1 MKTHIA
7 INGACGR
14 MGQRLVALAHEDAEL
29 AVVAAVD
36 SPNHPRCGADA
47 GELAGVGRLGIPVT
61 GEIPPAARV
70 DCVIDFS
77 APAGTMAVNISG
89 SFLLGLLVGLTAHHG
104 LSTSTSVVLGAG
116 FTGGYTTLSTWA
128 WESYVLATRP
138 ARGAAAVNV
147 IGSLALGMAAGAAGL
162 GLALLG

>member
-1 MKTHIA
+1 MVTLLVTIVA
-7 INGACGR
+7 GLGAVSR
-14 MGQRLVALAHEDAEL
+14 YLVDG
-29 AVVAAVD
+29 AVHRRT
-36 SPNHPRCGADA
+36 NK
-47 GELAGVGRLGIPVT
+47 
-61 GEIPPAARV
+61 
-70 DCVIDFS
+70 DF
-77 APAGTMAVNISG
+77 PAGTMAVNISG

-104 LSTSTSVVLGAG
+104 LSASTSVVLGAG

-147 IGSLALGMAAGAAGL
+147 IGSLVLGMAAGAAGL